1 MPETIKA
8 KELDVRGSRLQKRKF
23 QQVIDLVKEGK
34 VDLDHKI
41 SHTFPMEKAQE
52 AFDFADSGDP
62 SIRKI
67 VLTMA

>member
-1 MPETIKA
+1 MPETITS
-8 KELDVRGSRLQKRKF
+8 KELDVRGSRLQNRKF

-34 VDLDHKI
+34 VDLNHKI

>member
-1 MPETIKA
+1 MKA
-8 KELDVRGSRLQKRKF
+8 IQVYQPDDLR
-23 QQVIDLVKEGK
+23 VIDLVKEGK

-62 SIRKI
+62 AIRKI
-67 VLTMA
+67 VLTMESE